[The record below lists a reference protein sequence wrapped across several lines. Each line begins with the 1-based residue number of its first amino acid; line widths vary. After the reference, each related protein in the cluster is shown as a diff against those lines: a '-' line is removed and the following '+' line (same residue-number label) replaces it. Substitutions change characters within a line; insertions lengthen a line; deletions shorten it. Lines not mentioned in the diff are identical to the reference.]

1 MPSAKVMQTRI
12 ICTKELCRS
21 SPTKN
26 SCCFFHPADSSAR
39 AKNCFSNF
47 SMLNLCPDSSTTQ
60 QKLQL
65 HYEVAHQQSF
75 SRPKL
80 PALHSTGWTAEISH
94 RISCLITSRE
104 SMLLQRFFERRY
116 FSLNYAMSKCV
127 ELWNV
132 FFIASLVA
140 VKVDERV
147 YQQHW
152 IRPHRSTHPT
162 KPTSVDKLLNL
173 IYMSEQWSFH
183 STVAFCLLRNFAKL
197 VGRAKSAKSSRDLIR
212 SDDLWAHH
220 D

>member
-26 SCCFFHPADSSAR
+26 SCCFFHPADSSTR

-104 SMLLQRFFERRY
+104 SMLLQRFFESRY

-140 VKVDERV
+140 VKVDDRL
-147 YQQHW
+147 
-152 IRPHRSTHPT
+152 STA
-162 KPTSVDKLLNL
+162 LNSSASL
-173 IYMSEQWSFH
+173 YPSNEANFCWQTFKFDLH
-183 STVAFCLLRNFAKL
+183 VGTVKFPLDCGFLFVA
-197 VGRAKSAKSSRDLIR
+197 
-212 SDDLWAHH
+212 
-220 D
+220 